1 MKKIITAVAAVAMA
15 ASMFA
20 VDFAANVHGWTD
32 LFNMDLATDGAKPSF
47 MGVRDPFDRKFAWSS
62 TGIGVSFNGDKGGAS
77 FELNGRDVAVENV
90 KVYAQPMDALKITV
104 GAIGLASNCETIDY
118 TKLSAYEGK
127 EGWAL
132 DITPIDGLSI
142 NTMLVTGEARS
153 WGWAF
158 WGKDGKI
165 GETVAKIGYS
175 AGFGSVFG
183 LVDYADPVTTMTA
196 GYSGN
201 VAGVGLF
208 CDVAY
213 TMAKKANVVAA
224 DVFANG
230 AAGPL
235 GYKAYVKYARGLDA
249 KTNALQA
256 KLLLNMGIGSGSGY
270 FKCVIPD
277 AFQKKFPVQIYP
289 GYQFNIGC
297 VSVDAGVQFNFNT
310 DADANAGKGGAK
322 SLSVP
327 VVYKVSL

>member
-62 TGIGVSFNGDKGGAS
+62 TGIGVSFNGDRGGAS

-142 NTMLVTGEARS
+142 NTMLVTGAARS

-165 GETVAKIGYS
+165 GEPIRGATLVGNARDILKHIDMVGNDLAFGQGNCGS
-175 AGFGSVFG
+175 A
-183 LVDYADPVTTMTA
+183 
-196 GYSGN
+196 SG
-201 VAGVGLF
+201 
-208 CDVAY
+208 
-213 TMAKKANVVAA
+213 
-224 DVFANG
+224 
-230 AAGPL
+230 
-235 GYKAYVKYARGLDA
+235 
-249 KTNALQA
+249 
-256 KLLLNMGIGSGSGY
+256 
-270 FKCVIPD
+270 
-277 AFQKKFPVQIYP
+277 
-289 GYQFNIGC
+289 
-297 VSVDAGVQFNFNT
+297 
-310 DADANAGKGGAK
+310 
-322 SLSVP
+322 SVP
-327 VVYKVSL
+327 VNVGQPTIRVDEIVVGGRGGSIDEF